1 MNDRTDPLMQD
12 ARPATMAV
20 LHPGVEAPA
29 RLAAGLATGLATQG
43 TPKPARPG
51 GGQLAPRLATLRGK
65 RLALFENGKVNALE
79 ILVAVGKR
87 LEARHGIAE
96 TRVWR
101 KRHAGGTGAAVIPD
115 IMAWKPDLVLTS
127 TGD

>member
-1 MNDRTDPLMQD
+1 MNQTDHKSNGD
-12 ARPATMAV
+12 AHAGSIAI
-20 LHPGVEAPA
+20 LHPGVETRQAPA
-29 RLAAGLATGLATQG
+29 AAQAQPRAAAA
-43 TPKPARPG
+43 PAARG
-51 GGQLAPRLATLRGK
+51 LAPRLDTLRGK
-65 RLALFENGKVNALE
+65 RLALFENGKVNALQ

-101 KRHAGGTGAAVIPD
+101 KRHAGDTGAAVIPAVL
-115 IMAWKPDLVLTS
+115 AWKPDLVLTS

>member
-1 MNDRTDPLMQD
+1 MNDRADTLIQD
-12 ARPATMAV
+12 TRPATIAV
-20 LHPGVEAPA
+20 LHPGIEAALDIAASNVPDRAQA
-29 RLAAGLATGLATQG
+29 RG
-43 TPKPARPG
+43 AR
-51 GGQLAPRLATLRGK
+51 LAPRLSTLRGR

-87 LEARHGIAE
+87 LESRHGIAE

-101 KRHAGGTGAAVIPD
+101 KRHAGGTGAEVIPA
-115 IMAWKPDLVLTS
+115 ILAWKPDLVLLS

>member
-1 MNDRTDPLMQD
+1 MNDRTDLLMQD

-29 RLAAGLATGLATQG
+29 GLATGLATQG
-43 TPKPARPG
+43 TPTPARPG
-51 GGQLAPRLATLRGK
+51 GRQLAPRLATLRGK

>member
-1 MNDRTDPLMQD
+1 MNDRTDNLMQD

-20 LHPGVEAPA
+20 LHPGVETPA
-29 RLAAGLATGLATQG
+29 ALATGLETSG
-43 TPKPARPG
+43 TLPPAHSG

-87 LEARHGIAE
+87 LVARHGIAE

-101 KRHAGGTGAAVIPD
+101 KRHAGGTGAAVIPA

>member
-1 MNDRTDPLMQD
+1 MNDRTDHLMQD

-29 RLAAGLATGLATQG
+29 GMAAGIATRG
-43 TPKPARPG
+43 TPQPARPG
-51 GGQLAPRLATLRGK
+51 GGQLAPRLATLNGK

-101 KRHAGGTGAAVIPD
+101 KRHAGGTGAAVIPA

>member
-29 RLAAGLATGLATQG
+29 GLATHG
-43 TPKPARPG
+43 TPTPARPG
-51 GGQLAPRLATLRGK
+51 GRQLAPRLATLRGK

-101 KRHAGGTGAAVIPD
+101 KRHAGGTGAAVIPA

>member
-1 MNDRTDPLMQD
+1 MNQADNPT
-12 ARPATMAV
+12 ASGASAGTIAI
-20 LHPGVEAPA
+20 LHPGVETPQPA
-29 RLAAGLATGLATQG
+29 TARVQPRAASGPIA
-43 TPKPARPG
+43 G
-51 GGQLAPRLATLRGK
+51 GLAPRLDTLRGK
-65 RLALFENGKVNALE
+65 RLALFENGKVNALQ

-101 KRHAGGTGAAVIPD
+101 KRHAGDTGAAVIPEVL
-115 IMAWKPDLVLTS
+115 AWKPDLVLTS

>member
-1 MNDRTDPLMQD
+1 MNDRADNLIQD
-12 ARPATMAV
+12 TRAATIAV
-20 LHPGVEAPA
+20 LHPGIETALDGAVRSAADIA
-29 RLAAGLATGLATQG
+29 RS
-43 TPKPARPG
+43 RG
-51 GGQLAPRLATLRGK
+51 GRLAPRLSTLRGK

-87 LEARHGIAE
+87 LQSRHGIAE

-101 KRHAGGTGAAVIPD
+101 KRHAGGTGAEVIPA
-115 IMAWKPDLVLTS
+115 IMAWKPDLVLLS